1 MKPVSKQGKLIVFSA
16 PSGSGK
22 TTIVKE
28 LLNRELDLEFSI
40 SAASR
45 EARPNEIHQKD
56 YHFISIEDFRKKIE
70 NDDFIEWE
78 EVYTNNFYGTLKSE
92 VQRIWNKGKHVI
104 FDIDVI
110 GGLNIKK
117 QYPDNTLAIFVQPPS
132 VEELKNR
139 LIGRGTETNEKI
151 AMRIAKAESEIEFAS
166 KFDYILYNDVLEVA
180 QNEAENIIQ
189 EFTENNSEI
198 K

>member
-1 MKPVSKQGKLIVFSA
+1 MAKQGKLIVFSA

-22 TTIVKE
+22 TTIVKN
-28 LLNRELDLEFSI
+28 LLTRDLGLEFSI

-45 EARPNEIHQKD
+45 DPRPNEVHTKD
-56 YHFISIEDFRKKIE
+56 YHFISLEDFKKKIDNNE
-70 NDDFIEWE
+70 FIEWE

-92 VQRIWNKGKHVI
+92 VQRIWDSGKHVI

-117 QYPDNTLAIFVQPPS
+117 QFPENTLAIFVQPPS
-132 VEELKNR
+132 VEELKKR
-139 LIGRGTETNEKI
+139 LEGRGTETPEKI
-151 AMRIAKAESEIEFAS
+151 AMRIAKAEEEIKYAKE
-166 KFDYILYNDVLEVA
+166 FDYILYNDVLEVA
-180 QNEAENIIQ
+180 QDEAAKIVS
-189 EFTENNSEI
+189 EFLA

>member
-1 MKPVSKQGKLIVFSA
+1 MSQQGKLIVFSA

-22 TTIVKE
+22 TTIVKH
-28 LLNRELDLEFSI
+28 LLSRGLDLEFSI

-45 EARPNEIHQKD
+45 KPRVNEVDAKD
-56 YHFISIEDFRKKIE
+56 YYFISLDDFKKKISE
-70 NDDFIEWE
+70 DEFVEWE

-92 VQRIWNKGKHVI
+92 VQRIWDSGKHVV

-132 VEELKNR
+132 VEELKKR
-139 LIGRGTETNEKI
+139 LEGRGTETPEKI
-151 AMRIAKAESEIEFAS
+151 AMRVAKAEEEIKYAE
-166 KFDYILYNDVLEVA
+166 KFDYILYNDVLEDA
-180 QNEAENIIQ
+180 QDEAYNL
-189 EFTENNSEI
+189 I
-198 K
+198 KKFLAK